1 MYVAGIL
8 NEVET
13 VKAGYVG
20 QRIVY
25 EEEQQFAGYNSQ
37 RDSYGDTRHHG
48 DNRQRYDHR
57 QKVTVS
63 SNVLRV
69 IFY

>member
-37 RDSYGDTRHHG
+37 RDSYGMVH
-48 DNRQRYDHR
+48 
-57 QKVTVS
+57 TVFQDRFS
-63 SNVLRV
+63 RCFPGV
-69 IFY
+69 FPE